1 MLSAL
6 KQAGFPGVCARACF
20 TVFLVLSP
28 PVFGQSGQT
37 QTAGNKSELSSHD
50 APATFR
56 ARVNLVMVP
65 VVVRDRHGHALGT
78 LKQEDFQ
85 LFDKGK
91 AQIISKF
98 SVEKAGAKVVSSA
111 IQVPPPAE
119 DGDRAK
125 PVENTAAAI
134 PTRFVAYL
142 FDDVHLGF
150 PDLAQARTAAMHYLT
165 ASFQPTDRAAIYT
178 TSGQGMLDFTDDLA
192 KIREALDRVQ
202 PHSKAI
208 PAGSDCPDMTYYM
221 ADLIQNK
228 NDPDALKA
236 AEQDAILCA
245 GIIVPTGAGG
255 GGMAALQQAEP
266 LVRGAAARAL
276 NLGESDT
283 QLALSVLKNVI
294 RRMAAVPGQRSI
306 VLVSPGF
313 YVPLDYRSDEGDLL
327 EQAIR
332 ANVIINSLDARGVY
346 VTIPGG
352 DISERTQSTSML
364 IQRDQYRRESDLM
377 ASGTLAEL
385 ADGTGGTLFN
395 NNNDLEQGFVRVAQ
409 APEFIYLLGFSPQ
422 NLKLDGSYH
431 ALKVTLK
438 SLKDATSQA
447 RRGYY
452 APRHEIDPA
461 EQAKEEIR
469 EAVFSREEML
479 DIPLDVETQFFK
491 PSDITATLAVLAKV
505 DIRKLPFRKAD
516 GRNNDDLT
524 VVSSVFDRNGN
535 LIKAIQKI
543 LEMRLRDETL
553 EKRAAGGITLR
564 SNFDLTP
571 GSYVVRVV
579 VRDAEGQMMA
589 ARNGVVEIP

>member
-1 MLSAL
+1 M
-6 KQAGFPGVCARACF
+6 R
-20 TVFLVLSP
+20 
-28 PVFGQSGQT
+28 
-37 QTAGNKSELSSHD
+37 
-50 APATFR
+50 PATFR

-65 VVVRDRHGHALGT
+65 VVVRDRQGHAIGT

-91 AQIISKF
+91 PQIISKF
-98 SVEKAGAKVVSSA
+98 SVEKAGAKVANSA
-111 IQVPPPAE
+111 IQVPPAAE

-125 PVENTAAAI
+125 PTENTPAAI

-142 FDDVHLGF
+142 FDDVHLAF
-150 PDLAQARTAAMHYLT
+150 PDLAQARTAAVHYLT

-178 TSGQGMLDFTDDLA
+178 TSGQGMLDFTDDLP
-192 KIREALDRVQ
+192 KIREALNRIQ

-221 ADLIQNK
+221 ADRIQNN
-228 NDPDALKA
+228 NDQQALTA
-236 AEQDAILCA
+236 AEQDAIVCA
-245 GIIVPTGAGG
+245 DIIVANGPGG
-255 GGMAALQQAEP
+255 GGMAAALQQAAP
-266 LVRGAAARAL
+266 LARAAAARAL
-276 NLGESDT
+276 NFGESDT
-283 QLALSVLKNVI
+283 QLALSVLRNAI
-294 RRMAAVPGQRSI
+294 RRLAAVPGQRSI

-313 YVPLDYRSDEGDLL
+313 YVPIDYRSEEGDLL

-332 ANVIINSLDARGVY
+332 ANVTINSLDARGLY
-346 VTIPGG
+346 VTMPGG
-352 DISERTQSTSML
+352 DISERQQNTTTQ
-364 IQRDQYRRESDLM
+364 IQRDQYRRDSDLM

-385 ADGTGGTLFN
+385 ADGTGGTLFHN
-395 NNNDLEQGFVRVAQ
+395 SNDLEQGFVRVAQ
-409 APEFIYLLGFSPQ
+409 PPEFIYLLGFSPQ

-438 SLKDATSQA
+438 SYKDANSQA

-491 PSDITATLAVLAKV
+491 SDVTATLAVLAKIDV
-505 DIRKLPFRKAD
+505 RKLPFRKSD
-516 GRNNDDLT
+516 GRNNDALT
-524 VVSSVFDRNGN
+524 VVFVVFDRNGN
-535 LIKAIQKI
+535 VIKAIQKN
-543 LEMRLRDETL
+543 LNA
-553 EKRAAGGITLR
+553 RAGTRRWRGGPAGAIALK

-579 VRDAEGQMMA
+579 IRDAEGQMMA
-589 ARNGVVEIP
+589 ARNGLVEIP

>member
-1 MLSAL
+1 
-6 KQAGFPGVCARACF
+6 
-20 TVFLVLSP
+20 
-28 PVFGQSGQT
+28 
-37 QTAGNKSELSSHD
+37 
-50 APATFR
+50 
-56 ARVNLVMVP
+56 MVP